1 MLRTSLLLRFAG
13 APIVSST
20 RGALLSVS
28 RPSRG
33 PTTPFS
39 STPAPYSAISRASTV
54 SSSQTG
60 TAGSESISDKI
71 YRWLDIT
78 GFLTRWNNRKEWLL
92 DLPPFSRQGTPLVT
106 EFERKQEM
114 FVSLNAFVISIF
126 ALYLG
131 VKGMSH
137 LSYKGPTPSY
147 EGFPGVDGR
156 KKDFTMMSRLWFIEP
171 KERCKECRWLDLEC
185 KKECFASL
193 KAEGHTLKVNG
204 GNPLS
209 VPRGKLEPPHFH

>member
-1 MLRTSLLLRFAG
+1 MLRPSLLLRFAG
-13 APIVSST
+13 APSVRSASQ
-20 RGALLSVS
+20 GAALSLS
-28 RPSRG
+28 RPARAA
-33 PTTPFS
+33 S
-39 STPAPYSAISRASTV
+39 SDPAPYSAVSRASSPST
-54 SSSQTG
+54 SPSG
-60 TAGSESISDKI
+60 ESISDKI

-92 DLPPFSRQGTPLVT
+92 DIPAFGRQGTPLVT

-114 FVSLNAFVISIF
+114 FVSLNAFVISLF

-131 VKGMSH
+131 FQGMSH

-171 KERCKECRWLDLEC
+171 KERCKDCRWLDLEC
-185 KKECFASL
+185 KKECFARL
-193 KAEGHTLKVNG
+193 KAEGHKLYVNG

-209 VPRGKLEPPHFH
+209 VPRAKLEPPHFH